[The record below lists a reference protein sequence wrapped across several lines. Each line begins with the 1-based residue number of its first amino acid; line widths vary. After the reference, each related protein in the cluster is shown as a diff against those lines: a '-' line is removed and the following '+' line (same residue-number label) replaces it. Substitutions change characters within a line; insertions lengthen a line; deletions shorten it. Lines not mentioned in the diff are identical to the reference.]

1 MYRVCSCLEAKGLEL
16 LLKPLD
22 LKDALMIFGTLKS
35 EPMPIRK
42 DLIVPWSI

>member
-1 MYRVCSCLEAKGLEL
+1 MYRACSCLEAKGLEL

-22 LKDALMIFGTLKS
+22 LKDALIFGTVKN

-42 DLIVPWSI
+42 ELIVPWSI